1 MKRVLLSA
9 YACSPIR
16 GSEPGNGWSWAM
28 NLAKKGYEVW
38 CITNTEDRQ
47 QTIDECER
55 LNLTN
60 LHLVFVEVPYNL
72 DVKLLNPSSKKIY
85 LHYLLWRRSAKKI
98 AKKLHEDKN
107 FDVAHHATYGSL
119 QQGSILWGLK
129 NVKIVFGPVGG
140 GQTALPKFKS
150 YFGNAWKIEIIRN
163 MVSKLFLTFGK
174 DVRKTLKE
182 SDHILAANTDT
193 VNMIKRA
200 GYYNEEKV
208 HLTLDSA
215 VPPIMENNI
224 YQEKKDKEVINLL
237 WVGRMLPRKGLNLI
251 LHALSKLP
259 ADFDYKFTIV
269 GGGELFHLL
278 DGWIEEY
285 KLEKSKFQILGQI
298 PFAEVLDSYKA
309 ADIFVFC
316 SLRDSCGSQLIEAMS
331 FGLPV
336 VALDIH
342 GSSIAVL
349 DDCGIKV
356 KATNPAET
364 TDGIAAA
371 ILKMSTDYEFRKS
384 CSKNAFDHAKNNTWD
399 KKVEYIT
406 SKFY

>member
-47 QTIDECER
+47 ETIEECER
-55 LNLTN
+55 LNLIN
-60 LHLVFVEVPYNL
+60 LHLVFVETPFNL
-72 DVKLLNPSSKKIY
+72 DAKLLNTNSKKIY
-85 LHYLLWRRSAKKI
+85 LHYLLWRRSATKVTER
-98 AKKLHEDKN
+98 LHESEN
-107 FDVAHHATYGSL
+107 FDVAHHVTFGSL

-129 NVKIVFGPVGG
+129 NVKIIFGPIGG
-140 GQTALPKFKS
+140 GQTALPKFKY
-150 YFGNAWKIEIIRN
+150 YFGNSWKVEVIRN
-163 MVSKLFLTFGK
+163 MISKLFLSFGK
-174 DVRKTLKE
+174 DVRRTLRE
-182 SDHILAANTDT
+182 SDYILAANTDT
-193 VNMIKRA
+193 VNMIKSV
-200 GYYNEEKV
+200 GYYSPEKV

-215 VPPIMENNI
+215 VPPIMEDNI
-224 YQEKKDKEVINLL
+224 YQEKKDKDVLNLL

-259 ADFDYKFTIV
+259 LDFDYRFTIV
-269 GGGELFHLL
+269 GGGEQFHLI
-278 DGWIEEY
+278 DSW
-285 KLEKSKFQILGQI
+285 LEKYNLDKLKFHILGQI
-298 PFAEVLDSYKA
+298 PFADVLESYKR

-336 VALDIH
+336 IALDIH

-356 KATNPAET
+356 KASNPEET
-364 TDGIAAA
+364 TESIAAA
-371 ILKMSTDYEFRKS
+371 IFRMSTDYEYRKS